1 MPVEVRAKK
10 SWQNST
16 AGEELEEERRVRE
29 KRVAEGVSNFLA
41 ISAAGTHTLIADKG
55 KGLHTHTNKNT
66 YRHRTALRE
75 KGATFSFT
83 VNIIFYCTI
92 NTKMA
97 RATLPWPKTDS

>member
-41 ISAAGTHTLIADKG
+41 ISAAGTHTHSSLTKEKG
-55 KGLHTHTNKNT
+55 CTHTQIKT
-66 YRHRTALRE
+66 LTDIAPHSGK
-75 KGATFSFT
+75 KGPHF
-83 VNIIFYCTI
+83 
-92 NTKMA
+92 
-97 RATLPWPKTDS
+97 RLL